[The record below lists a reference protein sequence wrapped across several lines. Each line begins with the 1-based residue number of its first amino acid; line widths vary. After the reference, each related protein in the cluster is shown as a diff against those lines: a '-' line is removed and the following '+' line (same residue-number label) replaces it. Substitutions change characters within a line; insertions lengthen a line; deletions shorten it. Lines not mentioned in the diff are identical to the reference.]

1 MKDQVPKNPAI
12 SESRYWLVQRV
23 FATHGIDAF
32 RSLFSFQRTWH
43 LAAGILRYHDLR
55 FESSGKLRHE
65 IRFFTPMR
73 RPECG
78 LLQRGEAMRP
88 SAIAAVAFSAATFI
102 IYHRCRVQCNI
113 FFVPFFDDFVRR
125 STALYPPFSHPA
137 AAVLKAE
144 TSKRPSLRLHPWDDG
159 ET

>member
-12 SESRYWLVQRV
+12 SESRYWLVQWV

-43 LAAGILRYHDLR
+43 FAAGILRYHDLR
-55 FESSGKLRHE
+55 FESSGKLRHR

-78 LLQRGEAMRP
+78 LHQRLDGHATERHRGSRLFGGDFYNISQVPGSMQHFFCSIFRRFRSP
-88 SAIAAVAFSAATFI
+88 FHGPVPAILPPRS
-102 IYHRCRVQCNI
+102 
-113 FFVPFFDDFVRR
+113 RR
-125 STALYPPFSHPA
+125 SEGRNLQAAKPA
-137 AAVLKAE
+137 A
-144 TSKRPSLRLHPWDDG
+144 SSLG
-159 ET
+159 

>member
-78 LLQRGEAMRP
+78 LLQRWDGL
-88 SAIAAVAFSAATFI
+88 AAERHRGSRLFGGDFYNISQVPRTMQDVFFGLFFFGFFSGSSI
-102 IYHRCRVQCNI
+102 
-113 FFVPFFDDFVRR
+113 
-125 STALYPPFSHPA
+125 
-137 AAVLKAE
+137 
-144 TSKRPSLRLHPWDDG
+144 
-159 ET
+159 

>member
-55 FESSGKLRHE
+55 FESSGKLRHR

-102 IYHRCRVQCNI
+102 IYHRCHEQCKM
-113 FFVPFFDDFVRR
+113 FFCRYVPVFFARRTAVAQAALTRNLRKCSGWTKNSPHSVR
-125 STALYPPFSHPA
+125 A
-137 AAVLKAE
+137 AF
-144 TSKRPSLRLHPWDDG
+144 D
-159 ET
+159 

>member
-55 FESSGKLRHE
+55 FESSGKLRHR

-102 IYHRCRVQCNI
+102 IYHRCRVQCKM
-113 FFVPFFDDFVRR
+113 FFCRYVPVFFRR
-125 STALYPPFSHPA
+125 FCGWFTARPISSPPARRNPA
-137 AAVLKAE
+137 ARE
-144 TSKRPSLRLHPWDDG
+144 CRRPRPSRR
-159 ET
+159 

>member
-102 IYHRCRVQCNI
+102 IYHRCHEQCKMFFFGLFFLDFFLEVQSE
-113 FFVPFFDDFVRR
+113 VV
-125 STALYPPFSHPA
+125 
-137 AAVLKAE
+137 
-144 TSKRPSLRLHPWDDG
+144 
-159 ET
+159 